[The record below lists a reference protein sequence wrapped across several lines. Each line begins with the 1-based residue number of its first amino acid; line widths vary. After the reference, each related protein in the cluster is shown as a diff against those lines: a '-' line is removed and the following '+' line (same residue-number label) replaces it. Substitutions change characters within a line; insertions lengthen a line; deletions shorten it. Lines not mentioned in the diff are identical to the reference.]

1 MKTKLFFT
9 TVLSGVFLLT
19 ARAQTTQISEF
30 WGIRSDNAKIY
41 KTDSVGENLQYIYT
55 LNPGVDGQDPHTAP
69 YLASNGKLYGTCL
82 HGGTGSDNFGTF
94 YEFDIPT
101 LTYKVLID
109 FNGENGALPEGNII
123 EASNGKFY
131 GMTTEGG
138 SSYDTIPPDQYYK
151 INGWGTLFEYDPATH
166 THTILYNFNY
176 ESGVWPRGDLMQ
188 GNDGYL
194 YGTTSDK
201 PKVGNYRGSL
211 FRFDVET
218 RTFTILHRFEY
229 ATGWSPHAGVLQAS
243 NGKLYG
249 TTNRGGEY
257 ENTNGF
263 LYEFD
268 LTTNTYTILKRFT
281 YNSSNSV
288 YPDGATPEAELIEGS
303 NGKLYGVTGIGGEP
317 RLTNDD
323 GVLFSYDLATHTFER
338 IFCFPESGAPGK
350 WPNSKLIEASNGKF
364 YGTNHEMVYEYD
376 PVTGLVTGKSGGASN
391 YTGIVEVKV
400 DNVPAAILD
409 AKCYDI
415 NVYPNP
421 TSDIVTIQL
430 NDTDKKIRFEVID
443 LAGKLLIQNDVSNP
457 EIQISMKEYTSGIYV
472 LKLLD
477 EKNRFIHNFK
487 IVKQ

>member
-19 ARAQTTQISEF
+19 AQAQTTQISEF
-30 WGIRSDNAKIY
+30 WGIRRDNAKIY

-69 YLASNGKLYGTCL
+69 YLAGNGKLYGTCI

-101 LTYKVLID
+101 LTYNVLID

-151 INGWGTLFEYDPATH
+151 INGWGTLFEYDPTTH

-176 ESGVWPRGDLMQ
+176 ESGNYPRGDLMQ

-211 FRFDVET
+211 FRFDIET
-218 RTFTILHRFEY
+218 RTFTILHSFDYE
-229 ATGWSPHAGVLQAS
+229 TGWSPYAGVLQAS

-249 TTNRGGEY
+249 TTNRGGGGEFTGGVLYEY
-257 ENTNGF
+257 E
-263 LYEFD
+263 

-281 YNSSNSV
+281 HNSSTDV
-288 YPDGATPEAELIEGS
+288 WPDGCCPEAELIEGS
-303 NGKLYGVTGIGGEP
+303 NGKLYGVTGNGGEP
-317 RLTNDD
+317 RYTNDD
-323 GVLFSYDLATHTFER
+323 GVLFSYDLTTHTFNR
-338 IFCFPESGAPGK
+338 LYCFPESGAPGK

-364 YGTNHEMVYEYD
+364 YGTNHERVYEYD
-376 PVTGLVTGKSGGASN
+376 PITGLVTGKSGGVSN

-400 DNVPAAILD
+400 DYVSAAILETTHD
-409 AKCYDI
+409 DI

-421 TSDIVTIQL
+421 TSDIVVIQL
-430 NDTDKKIRFEVID
+430 NDINKKIRFELFD
-443 LAGKLLIQNDVSNP
+443 MAGKLLIQNDISNTGI
-457 EIQISMKEYTSGIYV
+457 EISMKEYKSGTYV

-477 EKNRFIHNFK
+477 KKNRSIQDFK
-487 IVKQ
+487 IIKR